1 MVRTVGGQQ
10 DMAPLV
16 NPLLCGAPRFAA
28 SRVLRVTSSPA
39 LGGSPEPAGNHGRDG
54 KDLAKDVACVEQ
66 FVATVALIGIV
77 IVVASLL
84 SGVIERFGIPLVAAF
99 LLLGAALG
107 PYGFGLIDVGL
118 QSPALRV
125 LATLGLALVLFS
137 DAVGV
142 DVREIRA
149 RSRLAWVVLGPGTL
163 LPAIIVAIAAYGLLN
178 VPVPVA
184 AILGAALASTD
195 PVLLRTLMRS
205 PALPPTARVALRLES
220 GMNDVLLLPIV
231 VVAGL
236 ALPQRTPLAPTEI
249 GRHLV
254 GLFLLGPALGALIGW
269 AGITMLETV
278 RSRVG
283 VRRDYESLY
292 ALGLGFASYAAA
304 EAVGGSGFLAAFAAG
319 LAIAALDVELC
330 DCFLEYGEATAE
342 MLLLLTFVAFGTSL
356 IWTGL
361 AAITPRTL
369 AFAAVALFA
378 RTAVLYPVLSQIGV
392 RGRERK
398 LIALFGPRG
407 LSSLLLI
414 LLPVFGG
421 VVGAE
426 QWFTI
431 TCLVVLLSLL
441 VHGAIIGVFLR
452 RKRDDQPA
460 RAGVAAPIRQHAIPS
475 SGTTAAG
482 TITLGEVQELQRRGE
497 PVILVDARA
506 ARSYAQDDRQITG
519 SVRIPPDDPVRSAT
533 EQQLSRHATLVVYCA

>member
-1 MVRTVGGQQ
+1 M
-10 DMAPLV
+10 
-16 NPLLCGAPRFAA
+16 
-28 SRVLRVTSSPA
+28 
-39 LGGSPEPAGNHGRDG
+39 
-54 KDLAKDVACVEQ
+54 EQ
-66 FVATVALIGIV
+66 FVATVAMIGIV

-125 LATLGLALVLFS
+125 LATLGLAMVLFS

-142 DVREIRA
+142 NIREIRE

-231 VVAGL
+231 VVAAL

-292 ALGLGFASYAAA
+292 ALGLGFASFAAA

-361 AAITPRTL
+361 AVITPRTL

-421 VVGAE
+421 VAGAE

-452 RKRDDQPA
+452 RKRDGQPA
-460 RAGVAAPIRQHAIPS
+460 RAGVAAPIRQHAIQA
-475 SGTTAAG
+475 SGTPAAG
-482 TITLGEVQELQRRGE
+482 KITLAEVKELQQRGE
-497 PVILVDARA
+497 PLVFVDARA